1 MLILIVSRVMNRNA
15 SIMFKTSVHAAEVTS
30 TVLLNRYVWLC
41 YVTTSS
47 CKIEM
52 NTKIDDLTKIGYSA
66 MLVLPVDHTQCMLNS
81 KHIYI
86 LL

>member
-52 NTKIDDLTKIGYSA
+52 KTKIDDLTKIGYTE
-66 MLVLPVDHTQCMLNS
+66 MRVLIVYNKQCMLTS
-81 KHIYI
+81 KQIYI